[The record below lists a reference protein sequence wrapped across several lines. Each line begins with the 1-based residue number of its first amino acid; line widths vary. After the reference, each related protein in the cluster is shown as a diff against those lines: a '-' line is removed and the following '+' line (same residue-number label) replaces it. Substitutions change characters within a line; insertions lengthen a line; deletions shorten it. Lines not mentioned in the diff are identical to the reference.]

1 MVPNK
6 KELNM
11 YSLRQRLTAIF
22 LIALIFVTV
31 FIPKKSLSTPPF
43 DSGSFFASA
52 LNSMFARGIGGL
64 ESNIAS
70 SLVLKPSDL
79 SYQDETLYANI
90 KDKKIPITV
99 SPNILREAIHVVQQT
114 KNRSFQV
121 SQDQLAGKNG
131 ILYTDEA
138 LRNTEIGKVFLRAD
152 SEFASMA
159 WGNEK
164 LRPKDSKSKQPNYL
178 ASQLLKDKNS
188 PYNRLLKN
196 WALPPL
202 SWPQITLSF
211 NPNPDV
217 VSGLVD
223 LEYKPQIT
231 FLSPYGH
238 PVQAE
243 DQDQKLGEIPYKQL
257 IQDVK
262 ARPDE
267 YRKVLPLVNQA
278 ASITATMGLVAAAC
292 QEAESCKHLQHQTW
306 MSNLQP
312 KKLFT
317 TWIQQDNNNFSRPLD
332 LLGIMSQT
340 KSIELLKYQWL
351 ERSLETFES
360 EKNAWDAP
368 YNAVL
373 QGIKHKDVAE
383 FIEKNRER
391 TALERN
397 EEENKGDIDRS
408 IDEENNKVMGEIEK
422 SAFLVANKAQKLA
435 AEHFKDYQTVPKKSF
450 ILQGALAVVDAWN
463 GELYVAEEDLKNA
476 IQYSSHRPREASEAI
491 KLGHAV
497 ASIMQSNNQEEF
509 KMKGKWIDFR
519 MKYLQR
525 KALREAYNSADN
537 YLKSCET
544 NKLDQ
549 LGCSDNELLLKWEAY
564 TMRAGLFEEDVKGKD
579 IPWLYGRF
587 AYLVGVKLLN
597 DNDKQPEKAKDRLRF
612 LSSYANRA
620 NSWHSWKLHRL
631 ENDLRRRLEET
642 VS

>member
-1 MVPNK
+1 MVPIK

-22 LIALIFVTV
+22 LIALIFATV
-31 FIPKKSLSTPPF
+31 FIPKKSLSIPPF
-43 DSGSFFASA
+43 VSGSFFASA

-70 SLVLKPSDL
+70 SLVLKPADL
-79 SYQDETLYANI
+79 SYKDRTLYANI

-99 SPNILREAIHVVQQT
+99 SPNILREAIHLVQQT
-114 KNRSFQV
+114 KKRSFQV
-121 SQDQLAGKNG
+121 SQDQLAGNDG
-131 ILYTDEA
+131 ILYTDED
-138 LRNTEIGKVFLRAD
+138 LKNTEIGQVFLRAD
-152 SEFASMA
+152 SEFASMV

-164 LRPKDSKSKQPNYL
+164 LQPKDSESKQPNYV
-178 ASQLLKDKNS
+178 ASQLLKDRNS

-211 NPNPDV
+211 NPNPDA

-223 LEYKPQIT
+223 LEYKPQVT

-238 PVQAE
+238 PVEATSK
-243 DQDQKLGEIPYKQL
+243 DQKLGEIPYEQL

-278 ASITATMGLVAAAC
+278 ASITATMGLVATAC
-292 QEAESCKHLQHQTW
+292 SEVESCKHLQQQSW

-312 KKLFT
+312 KKL
-317 TWIQQDNNNFSRPLD
+317 INYSRPRD
-332 LLGIMSQT
+332 FLGIMSET
-340 KSIELLKYQWL
+340 KSMELLKYQWL

-360 EKNAWDAP
+360 ENNPWDAP

-373 QGIKHKDVAE
+373 QGIQHKNVAE
-383 FIEKNRER
+383 SIEKTREML
-391 TALERN
+391 TALDRN
-397 EEENKGDIDRS
+397 EIGNKGDIDIFLS
-408 IDEENNKVMGEIEK
+408 QKHDELNREIEK
-422 SAFLVANKAQKLA
+422 SAFSVANKAHKLA
-435 AEHFKDYQTVPKKSF
+435 AEHFKNYQKVPKESS
-450 ILQGALAVVDAWN
+450 ILQAALAVVDAWN

-519 MKYLQR
+519 MNYLQR
-525 KALREAYNSADN
+525 KALRESYNLADN
-537 YLKSCET
+537 YLRSCET
-544 NKLDQ
+544 NKPEQ
-549 LGCSDNELLLKWEAY
+549 LGCSHDKLLLNWEAY

-587 AYLVGVKLLN
+587 AYLIGVKLLN
-597 DNDKQPEKAKDRLRF
+597 DNNKQPGKAKDRLRF

-631 ENDLRRRLEET
+631 ENDLRRRLQET

>member
-1 MVPNK
+1 
-6 KELNM
+6 M

-22 LIALIFVTV
+22 LIALIVVTV
-31 FIPKKSLSTPPF
+31 FIPQKSLSTPPF
-43 DSGSFFASA
+43 DSGSFFLSA

-79 SYQDETLYANI
+79 SYKDGTLYANI

-99 SPNILREAIHVVQQT
+99 SPNILRETIYVVQRT

-121 SQDQLAGKNG
+121 SQDQLAGNNG

-138 LRNTEIGKVFLRAD
+138 LRNTEIGKVFLGAD
-152 SEFASMA
+152 SEFASMV
-159 WGNEK
+159 WGNEELLK
-164 LRPKDSKSKQPNYL
+164 ETPESKQPNYL

-188 PYNRLLKN
+188 PYSSLLKK

-211 NPNPDV
+211 NPNPNK
-217 VSGLVD
+217 VSGLVN
-223 LEYKPQIT
+223 LEYKPQVT
-231 FLSPYGH
+231 FLSPYGD

-243 DQDQKLGEIPYKQL
+243 DKDQKLGEIPYEPL

-262 ARPDE
+262 ARPDV
-267 YRKVLPLVNQA
+267 YREVLPLVNQA
-278 ASITATMGLVAAAC
+278 ASITAAMGLVAAAC
-292 QEAESCKHLQHQTW
+292 QEPESCKHLQHQTW

-312 KKLFT
+312 KKLINA
-317 TWIQQDNNNFSRPLD
+317 WMQEDNNNFSRPRD
-332 LLGIMSQT
+332 FLGLMSET
-340 KSIELLKYQWL
+340 KSMELLKYQWL

-368 YNAVL
+368 YNTVL
-373 QGIKHKDVAE
+373 QGIQHKNVANK
-383 FIEKNRER
+383 IEDDRQDYKRDKAQDKGSITEWK
-391 TALERN
+391 
-397 EEENKGDIDRS
+397 EEEKD
-408 IDEENNKVMGEIEK
+408 KVMGEIGTA
-422 SAFLVANKAQKLA
+422 AFSVANKAQKLA
-435 AEHFKDYQTVPKKSF
+435 AEHFKDYQTIPKESF
-450 ILQGALAVVDAWN
+450 ILQAALAVVDAWK
-463 GELYVAEEDLKNA
+463 GDWYAVEEDLKNA
-476 IQYSSHRPREASEAI
+476 TRYSYHRPKDGSEVI

-497 ASIMQSNNQEEF
+497 ASIMQSNSKEEI
-509 KMKGKWIDFR
+509 KTKGKWIKFR
-519 MKYLQR
+519 MNYLQH
-525 KALREAYNSADN
+525 KALRESYNFAEN

-544 NKLDQ
+544 NKPDQ
-549 LGCSDNELLLKWEAY
+549 LECIHDNLLLNWEAY
-564 TMRAGLFEEDVKGKD
+564 TMRAGLFKEDVKGKD

-587 AYLVGVKLLN
+587 AYFVGVKLLN
-597 DNDKQPEKAKDRLRF
+597 DKKLEQAKDRLRF
-612 LSSYANRA
+612 LSSYADRA

>member
-1 MVPNK
+1 
-6 KELNM
+6 M

-22 LIALIFVTV
+22 LIVLIFVTV
-31 FIPKKSLSTPPF
+31 FIPKKSLSIPPF

-70 SLVLKPSDL
+70 SLVLKPADL
-79 SYQDETLYANI
+79 SYKDGTLYANI

-114 KNRSFQV
+114 KKRSFQV
-121 SQDQLAGKNG
+121 SQDQLAGNDG
-131 ILYTDEA
+131 ILYTDED
-138 LRNTEIGKVFLRAD
+138 LTNTEIGQVFLRAD

-164 LRPKDSKSKQPNYL
+164 LQPKDSESKQPNYV
-178 ASQLLKDKNS
+178 ASQLLKDRNS

-211 NPNPDV
+211 NPNPDA

-223 LEYKPQIT
+223 LEYKPQVT
-231 FLSPYGH
+231 FLSPYGD
-238 PVQAE
+238 PVQAKLE
-243 DQDQKLGEIPYKQL
+243 DQKLGEIPYEQL

-292 QEAESCKHLQHQTW
+292 SEAESCKHLQQQSW

-312 KKLFT
+312 KKL
-317 TWIQQDNNNFSRPLD
+317 INFSRPID
-332 LLGIMSQT
+332 FLGIMSET
-340 KSIELLKYQWL
+340 KSMELLKYQWL

-360 EKNAWDAP
+360 EKNKWDAP

-373 QGIKHKDVAE
+373 QGIQHKDVAE
-383 FIEKNRER
+383 KIEDSRQSYMRDK
-391 TALERN
+391 AQD
-397 EEENKGDIDRS
+397 KGS
-408 IDEENNKVMGEIEK
+408 NGGWEDEVKDVVMGEIGTA
-422 SAFLVANKAQKLA
+422 AFSVANKAHKLA
-435 AEHFKDYQTVPKKSF
+435 AEHFKNYQTVPKESS
-450 ILQGALAVVDAWN
+450 ILQAALAVVDAWN

-476 IQYSSHRPREASEAI
+476 IQYSSHRPIDSSEVI

-519 MKYLQR
+519 MNYLQP
-525 KALREAYNSADN
+525 KALRESYNLADN
-537 YLKSCET
+537 YLRSCET
-544 NKLDQ
+544 NKPEQ
-549 LGCSDNELLLKWEAY
+549 LECSYDKLLLNWEAY
-564 TMRAGLFEEDVKGKD
+564 TMRAGLFKEDVKGKD

-597 DNDKQPEKAKDRLRF
+597 DKKPEKAKDRLRF